1 MFVND
6 FIIHVSR
13 EIVSVNFDEMDRRT
27 DNYHYYILSLLT
39 LHNNALPLA
48 KKKKKIVF
56 DQTQV
61 FERV

>member
-48 KKKKKIVF
+48 KKKKKK
-56 DQTQV
+56 
-61 FERV
+61 